1 MVISLHRGGIILIVG
16 TTEKV
21 PPNFGK
27 LPTTAQDYMEYSGV
41 NLASLVVAGTVSI
54 SLMVSIF
61 VLVYLGNEADLQG
74 IGLDTTC

>member
-1 MVISLHRGGIILIVG
+1 
-16 TTEKV
+16 
-21 PPNFGK
+21 
-27 LPTTAQDYMEYSGV
+27 MEYSGV